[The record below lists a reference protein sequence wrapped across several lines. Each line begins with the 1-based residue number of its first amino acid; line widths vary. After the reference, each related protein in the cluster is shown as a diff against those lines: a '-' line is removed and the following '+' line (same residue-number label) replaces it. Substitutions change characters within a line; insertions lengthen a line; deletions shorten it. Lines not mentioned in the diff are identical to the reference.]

1 MSSEYL
7 EEDFNDPVAKSVHG
21 FFRTRASKK
30 AINKHNKENILQ
42 VFNSELLYH
51 SPVTSTVTT
60 VLTVQLVVLSGRV

>member
-7 EEDFNDPVAKSVHG
+7 EEDFNDPVANSVYG

-30 AINKHNKENILQ
+30 DVNKHNKENILQ
-42 VFNSELLYH
+42 VFNFELYH
-51 SPVTSTVTT
+51 SPVTSTVTA